1 LPGVGAVTNDE
12 DLYPRVPYNQYTV
25 RPDGRVNSAAF
36 GGRNDLEPSVDRA
49 KLRDNN
55 P

>member
-1 LPGVGAVTNDE
+1 MPRVGAVTNDE
-12 DLYPRVPYNQYTV
+12 DLYRRVPHNQYPA
-25 RPDGRVNSAAF
+25 RPDGRVCSAAF